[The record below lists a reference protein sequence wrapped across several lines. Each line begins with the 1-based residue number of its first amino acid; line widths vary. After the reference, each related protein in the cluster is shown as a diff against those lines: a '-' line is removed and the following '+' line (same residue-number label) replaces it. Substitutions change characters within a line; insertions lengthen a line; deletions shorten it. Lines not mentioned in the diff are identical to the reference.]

1 MRRTQACVLSL
12 VAGSALVLP
21 GCVGSWQN
29 AKFQRD
35 IEMVFLVP
43 AGAGV
48 GVRSNNGAVEIRE
61 AVRDD
66 VLVKATVRATTQE
79 RADAVRL
86 VGSSE
91 TGDLQISA
99 VWPEDRK
106 GSEGVSFVIEAPGGR
121 PVDVGTSNGSVTI
134 DGFAGGVTAR
144 SSNGQLIVRGH
155 DGPIDLDTSNG
166 KITVTGATGPIK
178 AKTSNGRVSVELADG
193 AAGPV
198 NVDTSNGSVDLIV
211 GPDFAGIVRTDT
223 SNGSIR
229 VQDGSGAGQLQM
241 LRDEK
246 SAKVVQLRGGE
257 TESVLDTSNGS
268 IGVTVRQ

>member
-12 VAGSALVLP
+12 VAGSAFLLP
-21 GCVGSWQN
+21 GCVGSWQQ
-29 AKFQRD
+29 AKFERD

-43 AGAGV
+43 AGAGI
-48 GVRSNNGAVEIRE
+48 GVEAKNGAIDLRE

-66 VLVKATVRATTQE
+66 VLVKATARATTQE
-79 RADAVRL
+79 RADAVTL
-86 VGSSE
+86 LGSSA
-91 TGDLQISA
+91 TGDLEISA
-99 VWPEDRK
+99 VWPEKRK

-121 PVDVGTSNGSVTI
+121 TIDVATSNGNVTI
-134 DGFAGGVTAR
+134 DGFAGGVTAQ

-166 KITVTGATGPIK
+166 KITVTGATGPVK
-178 AKTSNGRVSVELADG
+178 ARTSNGRVSVELADG
-193 AAGPV
+193 AIGPV
-198 NVDTSNGSVDLIV
+198 DADTSNGSIDMIV

-229 VQDGSGAGQLQM
+229 VDGGSGAGQLQM

-246 SAKVVQLRGGE
+246 TEKVMQLRGGE

>member
-1 MRRTQACVLSL
+1 MRRTRACVLSL

-21 GCVGSWQN
+21 GCVGTWQS

-35 IEMVFLVP
+35 IEVVFLVP

-48 GVRSNNGAVEIRE
+48 EVQTDNGAVELSE
-61 AVRDD
+61 TARDD

-79 RADAVRL
+79 RADAVKL

-91 TGDLQISA
+91 TGDLRISA
-99 VWPEDRK
+99 VWPEVRK

-121 PVDVGTSNGSVTI
+121 PVDVATSNGHITI

-155 DGPIDLDTSNG
+155 DGPIDLATSNG
-166 KITVTGATGPIK
+166 KITVTDAIGPVK

-229 VQDGSGAGQLQM
+229 VQDGGGAGHVQM

-246 SAKVVQLRGGE
+246 TAKVVQLRGGE

-268 IGVTVRQ
+268 IGITVRQ